1 MAPAITGA
9 AITGA
14 GTLRVLLAVAGI
26 YTTQSAIGGM
36 SFQALPAVLR
46 NAGAGLELVGL
57 VSLFMLPWALKFLWA
72 PAVERFRQRPGG
84 ARRSRRVILAGQG
97 VAIALVAA
105 LAALVPRETPAAL
118 FVVLAAVAVVVATVD
133 IACDGFTVERLTPE
147 TRAWGGTLQVA
158 GGYAG
163 MMLGGGLFLVLVDR
177 AGWAPSVLVMA
188 GVLVLLTVPVWFT
201 AEPPLA
207 VPAGEAH
214 RPSLAAAF
222 AAPEVRRGLA
232 VVLVLQ
238 PGLRIV
244 QGLMAPFLVDRGIDL
259 GLLGLL
265 HGGAGTVASLAGALA
280 GGIAARRWGAGGLLR
295 PVVLAEA
302 GVFIALTAAA
312 LFQGG
317 LPVAVLAV
325 LLLALAFV
333 TGVAFVVLYTAMMGW
348 VSLRQAGVDLTLF
361 QCADALVAALA
372 GYGGALLAGRLGYG
386 AGFALATLAA
396 LAAALLPVL
405 RVPVAAAQP
414 GETPGETPV

>member
-1 MAPAITGA
+1 MGPAVK
-9 AITGA
+9 GA
-14 GTLRVLLAVAGI
+14 GTVRVLLAVAGI

-46 NAGAGLELVGL
+46 SAGAGLDLIGL

-84 ARRSRRVILAGQG
+84 ARRSRLLILAGQG

-118 FVVLAAVAVVVATVD
+118 FLVLAAVALVVATVD

-147 TRAWGGTLQVA
+147 TRAWGGTVQVG

-177 AGWAPSVLVMA
+177 AGWTPAVLAMA
-188 GVLVLLTVPVWFT
+188 GLLVVLTLPVWLT
-201 AEPPLA
+201 TEPPLA
-207 VPAGEAH
+207 VSGGDAH

-232 VVLVLQ
+232 VVLVFQ

-244 QGLMAPFLVDRGIDL
+244 QGLMAPFLVDQGFDL

-265 HGGAGTVASLAGALA
+265 HGGAGTVASLGGALI

-302 GVFIALTAAA
+302 AVFAALMAAA
-312 LFQGG
+312 LSGG
-317 LPVAVLAV
+317 WLPVTVLAG

-333 TGVAFVVLYTAMMGW
+333 TGAAFVVLYTAMMGW
-348 VSLRQAGVDLTLF
+348 VSLRQAGVDFTLF
-361 QCADALVAALA
+361 QCADALMAALA
-372 GYGGALLAGRLGYG
+372 GYGGALLAGRWGYG
-386 AGFALATLAA
+386 VSFGLAAAAA
-396 LAAALLPVL
+396 LAAAALPVL
-405 RVPVAAAQP
+405 RAPAPAVQRGEAA
-414 GETPGETPV
+414 V